1 MAKEKG
7 KGFFAEFKKFIT
19 RGNVLDMAVGVI
31 VGGAF
36 TAIVNAL
43 SNSILKPIINWI
55 LAMVIGKDGL
65 EGALTFLSKVYTVGE
80 DGKILVDEAG
90 AKVVDLANSI
100 YIDWGAVISA
110 IINFLLIAFVLFCIV
125 RIINRVAEAKTEA
138 VSSAQNEK
146 QQKKE
151 IKKIRKE
158 MKITTLEAEA
168 VYLQRREAAKAAKA
182 EEERIAAEKAA
193 EEARLAE
200 EKAMANT
207 VLLTQIR
214 DLLQN
219 KQ

>member
-1 MAKEKG
+1 MAKENG

-43 SNSILKPIINWI
+43 SNNILKPIINWI

-65 EGALTFLSKVYTVGE
+65 EGAVTFLSKAYT
-80 DGKILVDEAG
+80 LDEAG
-90 AKVVDLANSI
+90 KNVVDLANSI

-110 IINFLLIAFVLFCIV
+110 IINFLLIALVLFTIV
-125 RIINRVAEAKTEA
+125 RMMNKVAEAKSEA
-138 VSSAQNEK
+138 VNSAQLERN
-146 QQKKE
+146 QKKE
-151 IKKIRKE
+151 IKKIAKE
-158 MKITTLEAEA
+158 EKVTRLVAESI
-168 VYLQRREAAKAAKA
+168 YLQRLEEAKAAKA

>member
-1 MAKEKG
+1 MKK
-7 KGFFAEFKKFIT
+7 FFAEFKKFIT

-43 SNSILKPIINWI
+43 SNNILKPIINWI

-65 EGALTFLSKVYTVGE
+65 EGAVTFLSKAYT
-80 DGKILVDEAG
+80 LDEAG
-90 AKVVDLANSI
+90 KNVVDLANSI

-110 IINFLLIAFVLFCIV
+110 IINFLLIALVLFTIV
-125 RIINRVAEAKTEA
+125 RMINKVAEAKSEA
-138 VSSAQNEK
+138 MSSAQLERN
-146 QQKKE
+146 QKKE
-151 IKKIRKE
+151 IKKIAKE
-158 MKITTLEAEA
+158 EKVTKLEAEA
-168 VYLQRREAAKAAKA
+168 IYLERLEAAKAAKA
-182 EEERIAAEKAA
+182 EEERIAAEQAA
-193 EEARLAE
+193 EAARLAE

-207 VLLTQIR
+207 MLLTQIR